1 MNQLYFKRI
10 IEKINYNFIPVYYT
24 KDNSIMGYKVI
35 KDFTPVG
42 FNDKDFMY
50 QMAFEEG
57 VFEEFILE
65 LLEKAYKIA
74 KEKKLD
80 KYYLFYTLRMNY
92 INDIKEFFNKIN
104 HIIEDLQLINDKI
117 VFDIKHVK
125 NWYSFYQKIENT
137 HHYKTILKENRNER
151 FNIVAIEDA
160 KPDILE
166 FRVIKHYLELKSLL
180 SKDTKLI
187 FNLANS
193 HGTTVKD
200 LKTLDIDFY
209 YTYK

>member
-24 KDNSIMGYKVI
+24 KDNSIMGYKII
-35 KDFTPVG
+35 KDFSPVG

-74 KEKKLD
+74 KEKNLD
-80 KYYLFYTLRMNY
+80 KFYLFYTLRMNY
-92 INDIKEFFNKIN
+92 ITDIKEFFNKIK
-104 HIIEDLQLINDKI
+104 HIIDDLNLKHDNVI
-117 VFDIKHVK
+117 FDIKHIK
-125 NWYSFYQKIENT
+125 NWYSFYQKIENSY
-137 HHYKTILKENRNER
+137 HYKTILKENRNER

-166 FRVIKHYLELKSLL
+166 FRVIKHYLELKDSLPNT
-180 SKDTKLI
+180 TKLA
-187 FNLANS
+187 FNLAHN

-200 LKTLDIDFY
+200 LRNMNIDFY